1 MPLIYLNLNLDEV
14 YPVAKQ
20 DLQSVKPE
28 SSEDFPVQLSPRS
41 RSFTLLFEG
50 QEAMHV
56 GHPKSE
62 MKSNES
68 ETFPVKDCIFS
79 LFFISSTKPAKTEV
93 AKPLTMIYKCVYN
106 ESPSKAT

>member
-56 GHPKSE
+56 GDPKSE
-62 MKSNES
+62 KKSNES
-68 ETFPVKDCIFS
+68 ERFPDF
-79 LFFISSTKPAKTEV
+79 LFFISTKPSKTEV
-93 AKPLTMIYKCVYN
+93 AKPLTMIYKCIYS
-106 ESPSKAT
+106 ESPSKATYVLK